1 MTIVGLF
8 LPRGADLL
16 IAQAGITNSGA
27 AWLPFDADTP
37 LDRVQ
42 TCLQSAKAIALVS
55 CREWLPRLAKLPVPV
70 LAVEDLLAGVV
81 GRALR
86 CAPQAIPG
94 AQRSARPTSLFSRTL
109 PPPQPTDP
117 AYVIYTSGS
126 TGQPKGI
133 VIPQRGICH
142 FIRSENELLGIREE
156 DKVFQGFS
164 VAFDM
169 SFEEIWISYL
179 VGATLWIAPPGVAND
194 PEWLARTLT
203 QEQIT
208 VLHSVPT
215 MMGLVDDPLPTVRL
229 INLGGEACPE
239 GLAARLARPGRKLFN
254 TYGPTETSVTAS
266 GAELKPGES
275 VSIGMP
281 LPNCGLLVVDPQRR
295 PLPAGRDRRALHL
308 RTGIG
313 PRLPGQS
320 RPDGGAIRPQPLGRE
335 RRRAAHVSHRRPG
348 ED

>member
-1 MTIVGLF
+1 M
-8 LPRGADLL
+8 
-16 IAQAGITNSGA
+16 
-27 AWLPFDADTP
+27 
-37 LDRVQ
+37 
-42 TCLQSAKAIALVS
+42 
-55 CREWLPRLAKLPVPV
+55 
-70 LAVEDLLAGVV
+70 
-81 GRALR
+81 RA
-86 CAPQAIPG
+86 PG
-94 AQRSARPTSLFSRTL
+94 
-109 PPPQPTDP
+109 PTDP

-142 FIRSENELLGIREE
+142 FIRSENELLGVRGD

-179 VGATLWIAPPGVAND
+179 VGATLWIAPAGVAND
-194 PEWLARTLT
+194 PELLARTLT

-208 VLHSVPT
+208 VLHAVPT

-254 TYGPTETSVTAS
+254 TYGPTEASVSAS
-266 GAELKPGES
+266 AAELKPG
-275 VSIGMP
+275 VPLSIGMP

-295 PLPAGRDRRALHL
+295 PLPAGQ
-308 RTGIG
+308 TGELCIFG
-313 PRLPGQS
+313 PGLARGYLGNPELTAERFIANPLAASDAEQRMYLTGDLAKIDPGG
-320 RPDGGAIRPQPLGRE
+320 P
-335 RRRAAHVSHRRPG
+335 VY
-348 ED
+348 